1 MLCSM
6 LRSLFVV
13 LSLSPVVV
21 AAGDSG
27 FSGTVAIASTG
38 IDRPY
43 TGTRT
48 DHSLAPLVLGQWR
61 NVYFEGSRVSVGLH
75 QGDGWS
81 LAALAQLRLHQ
92 YTDDRDRA
100 LDAGAVITAPVGRVT
115 LQAAAMH
122 DVSGAHGGAEYELR
136 AFTTWTHGLLTL
148 VPSVAV
154 QRQDDDLAGYYFDA
168 PAMTSV
174 QYEALA
180 LFAVNDAWTL
190 VGSLRHFDHGAAGV
204 GSTNAWAFGFGR
216 RF

>member
-1 MLCSM
+1 M
-6 LRSLFVV
+6 LRSLMVGLLMLSSAGV
-13 LSLSPVVV
+13 L
-21 AAGDSG
+21 ADDSG

-38 IDRPY
+38 VDRPY
-43 TGTRT
+43 ADTRT
-48 DHSLAPLVLGQWR
+48 DHSLAPLVLGRWR
-61 NVYFEGSRVSVGLH
+61 NVYFEGNRVSIGLH

-100 LDAGAVITAPVGRVT
+100 LDAGAVITAPVGRFT

-136 AFTTWTHGLLTL
+136 AFTQWTHGLLTL
-148 VPSVAV
+148 VPAVAI
-154 QRQDDDLAGYYFDA
+154 QRQDDDLAGYYFGV
-168 PAMTSV
+168 PAMTSR

-180 LFAVNDAWTL
+180 IFAVNDAWVL

-204 GSTNAWAFGFGR
+204 GNTNAWALGIGR